1 MHLRSL
7 AAAIAG
13 LALAV
18 PAVAQGLSL
27 DEAVRLSEGRS
38 ARLAAQR
45 HSVDAA
51 REQVDRSKEL
61 PDPRLKFGLENLP
74 VTGPDKFRYDRD
86 FMTSRSVS
94 LMQEFP
100 NESKREAR
108 GLRAARARD
117 VEQAGLAAQGT
128 LLRRDTAAAWFD
140 AYYAEQVKAALARLA
155 GQFAL
160 QSDSIPAGIA
170 RGRMG
175 AGDSYQLRLA
185 HEQVKDR
192 VIDAERVLAKARIT
206 LAAFVGDEADRAL
219 AAPPDT
225 ARLAHARELYVERLT
240 RHPTQ
245 RLFDEREALAQA
257 EVELARASKKSD
269 WSVEVGYGQRRPYFD
284 NQLSVLFAIDLPMQA
299 ERRQDRDIASR
310 LAELERVRAE
320 REDARRMHE
329 AEVKAMLADF
339 DAATRRIER
348 LQSILLPLSRARRD
362 LALAAYRGARGE
374 LAPVLEAE
382 RGITETELAL
392 VQALAERA
400 KAWTALHYLDEHG
413 EAK

>member
-1 MHLRSL
+1 MHTRTL
-7 AAAIAG
+7 AAALAG
-13 LALAV
+13 MALAV
-18 PAVAQGLSL
+18 PAFAQGLSL

-61 PDPRLKFGLENLP
+61 PDPRIRFGLENLP
-74 VTGPDKFRYDRD
+74 VTGADKYRYDRD
-86 FMTSRSVS
+86 FMTSRSVA

-117 VEQAGLAAQGT
+117 VEQAGLSAQGT

-140 AYYAEQVKAALARLA
+140 AYYAEQAMAALARLA

-160 QSDSIPAGIA
+160 QTEAVGPGIA

-175 AGDSYQLRLA
+175 AGDGTQLRIA

-192 VIDAERVLAKARIT
+192 VIDAERALAKARIA
-206 LAAFVGDEADRAL
+206 LAAFVGDEANRTL
-219 AAPPDT
+219 AQPPDT
-225 ARLAHARELYVERLT
+225 ARLVHARELYVERLT

-269 WSVEVGYGQRRPYFD
+269 WSLEVGYGQRRPYFD
-284 NQLSVLFAIDLPMQA
+284 NQISVLVAFELPMQA

-329 AEVKAMLADF
+329 AEVKATLADF
-339 DAATRRIER
+339 DAAGKRIQR
-348 LQSILLPLSRARRD
+348 LETILLPLSRERRE

-400 KAWTALHYLDEHG
+400 KAWTALHYLDDHG
-413 EAK
+413 AAK